1 MSFRGKGILNEIP
14 MVGMGTPV
22 KMLWCSF
29 ASIWSCAIVYV
40 CQYKTPLKGIW
51 NIKIKPI
58 NLRARNILSQ
68 GKKMW
73 RNSRTDLGTLPGGLA
88 LVAPLRK
95 GGTIPYVSASWHRHI
110 LKNIIALMGKIL
122 CLEYWTT
129 LAKTN
134 TIPDWM
140 FSLFFNNFHSLE
152 RKFLW
157 FVFFPP
163 RKEHFNETCMG
174 CGQCS

>member
-1 MSFRGKGILNEIP
+1 MSFRGKGNLNEIP
-14 MVGMGTPV
+14 MVGMGTSV
-22 KMLWCSF
+22 KMLWSSF
-29 ASIWSCAIVYV
+29 ASIWSYAIVYV

-58 NLRARNILSQ
+58 NLRARNIPSQ

-88 LVAPLRK
+88 WVAPLRK
-95 GGTIPYVSASWHRHI
+95 GGTIPYISAPWHRDI
-110 LKNIIALMGKIL
+110 LKNIIGLMGKIL

-129 LAKTN
+129 LAKIN
-134 TIPDWM
+134 MILDWM
-140 FSLFFNNFHSLE
+140 FCLFFNNFRSLE

-157 FVFFPP
+157 FVFFPTP
-163 RKEHFNETCMG
+163 QRTF
-174 CGQCS
+174 